1 LAYYLVAHSLYC
13 DQTKKRV
20 SQMIDLHTHTN
31 FSDGTDSPT
40 QLINKALAAGIS
52 VLGLTDHDS
61 ISGWQEAI
69 TALRPGISLVPG
81 AEISCQT
88 PDGISVH
95 ILGLLFDSEN
105 LELMSTMQ
113 ATRENRH
120 GRMAKIITRLNEA
133 GIEISMQ
140 DVLDQLA
147 DGATL
152 GRPHLADA
160 LVKKGVVTS
169 RDEAFTQMLHNKS
182 KYYVSHYSPLPEA
195 AIKMI
200 KAAGGVSVIAHPMA
214 SHRGRTISLETF
226 GSLIDAG
233 LDGVEVDH
241 RDHSPDEKTQLIEL
255 AKQNNLVMT
264 GASDY
269 HGNGKL
275 NQLGEYV
282 TMPEQW
288 ERLEA
293 RANKRRVIK
302 L

>member
-1 LAYYLVAHSLYC
+1 MYC
-13 DQTKKRV
+13 AQAKKKV
-20 SQMIDLHTHTN
+20 NQMIDLHTHTN

-88 PDGISVH
+88 SDGISVH

-105 LELMSTMQ
+105 LELMGTMQ

-133 GIEISMQ
+133 GIDISMQ

-147 DGATL
+147 EGATL

-160 LVKKGVVTS
+160 LVKKGVVAS

-182 KYYVSHYSPLPEA
+182 KYYVSHYSPLPEV

-255 AKQNNLVMT
+255 AKQNDLVMT

>member
-1 LAYYLVAHSLYC
+1 
-13 DQTKKRV
+13 
-20 SQMIDLHTHTN
+20 MIDLHTHTN

-88 PDGISVH
+88 SDGISVH

-105 LELMSTMQ
+105 LELMGTMQ

-133 GIEISMQ
+133 GIDISMQ

-147 DGATL
+147 EGATL

-160 LVKKGVVTS
+160 LVKKGVVAS

-241 RDHSPDEKTQLIEL
+241 RDHSLDEKTQLIEL
-255 AKQNNLVMT
+255 AKQNDLVMT

>member
-1 LAYYLVAHSLYC
+1 MYC
-13 DQTKKRV
+13 AQAKKKV
-20 SQMIDLHTHTN
+20 NQMIDLHTHTN

-81 AEISCQT
+81 SEISCQT
-88 PDGISVH
+88 SDGISVH

-105 LELMSTMQ
+105 LELMGTMQ

-133 GIEISMQ
+133 GIDISMQ

-147 DGATL
+147 EGATL

-160 LVKKGVVTS
+160 LVKKGVAAS

-182 KYYVSHYSPLPEA
+182 KYYVSHYSPLPEV

>member
-1 LAYYLVAHSLYC
+1 
-13 DQTKKRV
+13 
-20 SQMIDLHTHTN
+20 MIDLHTHTN

-40 QLINKALAAGIS
+40 QLINKALAAGIT

-61 ISGWQEAI
+61 TSGWQEAI

-160 LVKKGVVTS
+160 LVKKG
-169 RDEAFTQMLHNKS
+169 
-182 KYYVSHYSPLPEA
+182 
-195 AIKMI
+195 
-200 KAAGGVSVIAHPMA
+200 GGVSVIAHPMA

>member
-1 LAYYLVAHSLYC
+1 
-13 DQTKKRV
+13 
-20 SQMIDLHTHTN
+20 
-31 FSDGTDSPT
+31 
-40 QLINKALAAGIS
+40 
-52 VLGLTDHDS
+52 
-61 ISGWQEAI
+61 
-69 TALRPGISLVPG
+69 
-81 AEISCQT
+81 
-88 PDGISVH
+88 VH

-288 ERLEA
+288 ERLES

>member
-1 LAYYLVAHSLYC
+1 LYC
-13 DQTKKRV
+13 AQAKKKV
-20 SQMIDLHTHTN
+20 NQMIDLHTHTN

-81 AEISCQT
+81 SEISCQT
-88 PDGISVH
+88 SDGISVH

-105 LELMSTMQ
+105 LELMGTMQ

-133 GIEISMQ
+133 GIDISMQ

-147 DGATL
+147 EGATL

-160 LVKKGVVTS
+160 LVEKGVVAS

-182 KYYVSHYSPLPEA
+182 KYYVSHYSPLPEV

-255 AKQNNLVMT
+255 AKQSNLVMT

>member
-1 LAYYLVAHSLYC
+1 
-13 DQTKKRV
+13 
-20 SQMIDLHTHTN
+20 MIDLHTHTN

-81 AEISCQT
+81 SEISCQT
-88 PDGISVH
+88 SDGISVH

-105 LELMSTMQ
+105 LELMGTMQ

-120 GRMAKIITRLNEA
+120 GRMAKIINRLNEA
-133 GIEISMQ
+133 GIDIRMQ

-147 DGATL
+147 EGATL

-160 LVKKGVVTS
+160 LVKKGVVVS

-182 KYYVSHYSPLPEA
+182 KYYVSHYSPLPEV

-255 AKQNNLVMT
+255 AKQNDLVMT